1 MNISKERK
9 TITDTH
15 NYILLKL
22 LNNKNHTK
30 AAFLKYLNS
39 LPDNC
44 KYYGFNQNILSKIE
58 NGQPLIETSLSFTIP
73 ELIIMS
79 GKLAYLMDILEMG
92 YDLTKPFFKV
102 SGYFN
107 NFQYLQGMHC
117 PLSTLLQLE
126 NGMNQLHK
134 VIDINVFNTSEE
146 NMSSAIKNSLLTMN
160 ISTIANNLYFSAYT
174 HDISKMINEEQ
185 FGRALKFLLTNKRN
199 SEDLYITNQFFDFIL
214 PHFDFTNKNDE
225 QILTLLNAFMNN
237 EYYNQGYIFNH
248 LCVKYPQYKKEFSRQ
263 FINLIASYIKE
274 DKEKESTPIDS
285 LLIINLLRNPNLDIK
300 NINIQEFF
308 TVPKMQKLT
317 KDIFHKKQYNNISF
331 LIKNTNLYYD
341 NFILEYIEQYKNIP
355 ENIKVSL
362 YNDCIMKDYEITQK
376 TFDKNKFKENNKN
389 NYYIQQGKAG
399 YDALNIKIEQGK
411 IQTIF
416 EPNKDID
423 SDISQNN
430 IKKRL

>member
-1 MNISKERK
+1 
-9 TITDTH
+9 
-15 NYILLKL
+15 
-22 LNNKNHTK
+22 
-30 AAFLKYLNS
+30 
-39 LPDNC
+39 
-44 KYYGFNQNILSKIE
+44 
-58 NGQPLIETSLSFTIP
+58 
-73 ELIIMS
+73 
-79 GKLAYLMDILEMG
+79 
-92 YDLTKPFFKV
+92 
-102 SGYFN
+102 
-107 NFQYLQGMHC
+107 
-117 PLSTLLQLE
+117 
-126 NGMNQLHK
+126 
-134 VIDINVFNTSEE
+134 
-146 NMSSAIKNSLLTMN
+146 
-160 ISTIANNLYFSAYT
+160 
-174 HDISKMINEEQ
+174 
-185 FGRALKFLLTNKRN
+185 
-199 SEDLYITNQFFDFIL
+199 
-214 PHFDFTNKNDE
+214 
-225 QILTLLNAFMNN
+225 MNN
-237 EYYNQGYIFNH
+237 EYYNQGYIFNQ
-248 LCVKYPQYKKEFSRQ
+248 LCFTYPQYKKEFSRQ

-274 DKEKESTPIDS
+274 DKEKESTSIDS

-399 YDALNIKIEQGK
+399 YDALNVKIEQGK

-416 EPNKDID
+416 ETNKDID

>member
-9 TITDTH
+9 TITETH
-15 NYILLKL
+15 DYILLKL

-30 AAFLKYLNS
+30 AAFLKYLNA

-44 KYYGFNQNILSKIE
+44 KYYGFDQNILSKIE
-58 NGQPLIETSLSFTIP
+58 NGQPLMETSLSFTIP

-79 GKLAYLMDILEMG
+79 GKLAYLMDIREIG

-160 ISTIANNLYFSAYT
+160 ISTIANNLYFSPYV

-185 FGRALKFLLTNKRN
+185 FGRALKFLLINKRN
-199 SEDLYITNQFFDFIL
+199 SDDLYITNQFFDFIL

-274 DKEKESTPIDS
+274 DKEKESTAIDS
-285 LLIINLLRNPNLDIK
+285 LLIINLLRNPNLDLK
-300 NINIQEFF
+300 
-308 TVPKMQKLT
+308 
-317 KDIFHKKQYNNISF
+317 
-331 LIKNTNLYYD
+331 
-341 NFILEYIEQYKNIP
+341 
-355 ENIKVSL
+355 NIKV
-362 YNDCIMKDYEITQK
+362 
-376 TFDKNKFKENNKN
+376 
-389 NYYIQQGKAG
+389 GRAHV
-399 YDALNIKIEQGK
+399 
-411 IQTIF
+411 
-416 EPNKDID
+416 
-423 SDISQNN
+423 
-430 IKKRL
+430 